1 MASEK
6 RFNPRPGGMLVRL
19 VESPIMSSIA
29 GCMMLWTSFGVRQSL
44 GIFLVPITK
53 ETGWDR
59 ATFSTA
65 VALLQIFWGASQPFL
80 AFVAERQFGFGKT
93 LFITT
98 LVYALG
104 CTIMALSGSLPG
116 LFIFA
121 TGILVG
127 GGAGGNSF
135 PIVLAAVGRRYPLK
149 SKAQSVA
156 FGISDDRSV
165 WVEVDFDRIQ
175 YEPLSSLSFFCCHP
189 FLRNASHRFV
199 LTNPLHRIPAI
210 MLLVTSPL
218 SIFLQTI
225 PAKPPITSSD
235 DTAVE
240 KKSKSLPAD
249 IETTDGAAQKR
260 ETSYDLPAPEDI
272 VDDGTI
278 TIALYTRPE
287 PATIQEALKE
297 AFTSLA
303 FWFVCLGFTVCGYHI
318 AFLGTHLPAYLV
330 DHGISSSI
338 GGTKSSIYQ
347 KRIRS
352 DIAFL
357 RSEYLPINSLN
368 TPPAWTISV
377 IGFGSMCGTIFFG
390 WLQTRIRPKY
400 ILAAIYFLRA
410 VVMIAFL
417 YVPLTLAS
425 TFVFA
430 VIMGSLWLSTVPV
443 TTALVGSI
451 FGHRYLG
458 TLTSIT
464 FVGHQIGAF
473 CGAYLGGVEFD
484 ASHEYS
490 HMWYSSFALA
500 GFAMAASFV
509 VDDRTMRH

>member
-156 FGISDDRSV
+156 FGIVSGLGSFGQCCFLPIASRMI
-165 WVEVDFDRIQ
+165 EVFGWRWTLIA
-175 YEPLSSLSFFCCHP
+175 F
-189 FLRNASHRFV
+189 
-199 LTNPLHRIPAI
+199 TI